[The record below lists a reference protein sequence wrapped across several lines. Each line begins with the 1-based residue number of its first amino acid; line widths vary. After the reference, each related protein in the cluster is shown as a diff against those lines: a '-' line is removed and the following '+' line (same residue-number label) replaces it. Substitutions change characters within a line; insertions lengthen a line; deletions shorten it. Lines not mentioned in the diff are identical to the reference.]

1 MDVNKISGTDPFL
14 QNLQFVIL
22 MDDVIGDTNEN
33 GMWHTS
39 FGHIFFFFFFFSLSF
54 FFLSRFFSSG
64 MILQAVPYEV
74 NITISI
80 HSFIQTHSHHFSSIS
95 KFEARGN
102 EFEKKEREETSKDCG
117 CFTITKYN
125 ITLQRLS
132 VRLYFGAHSG
142 PPFISIP
149 SSVCIFH

>member
-102 EFEKKEREETSKDCG
+102 EFEKKREGRDLQGLWLFHNNQVQYYTPAIEREIV
-117 CFTITKYN
+117 F
-125 ITLQRLS
+125 R
-132 VRLYFGAHSG
+132 RA
-142 PPFISIP
+142 
-149 SSVCIFH
+149 